1 LKEEESAVDLEVV
14 SPTSKIDNMKR
25 KQDELEKVVDILLEQ
40 NKQILMDNK
49 HLWTKMKKTMYGY
62 LEFREK

>member
-1 LKEEESAVDLEVV
+1 LKEEESAVDLE
-14 SPTSKIDNMKR
+14 IDNMKR

-49 HLWTKMKKTMYGY
+49 HLWTKMKKTI
-62 LEFREK
+62 EK

>member
-1 LKEEESAVDLEVV
+1 
-14 SPTSKIDNMKR
+14 MKR